1 MTETSLSV
9 ADRTTAAPRGA
20 ELDRHHGPRVADVPA
35 LEPAA
40 GGPAQRFAQTL
51 SGRHPV
57 TVFLAAATLGF
68 VVLAAVTIA
77 LGLLLTDVVLRSG
90 GVASADERFVGWLAA
105 HRDPT
110 RTEASLIGSI
120 IAGGVVIPAVVG
132 VVAAGLACFKRW
144 RVAAFVVAAITVEAA
159 TYRVT
164 TLVVHRDRPH
174 LSRLEDLP
182 TNASFPSG
190 HTAASLAVYCGL
202 ALVLTSRIR
211 NTWIAVVC
219 WTVALAIPLF
229 VALARMYRGMHH
241 PLDCVAGVAIGIAA
255 LLVALFA
262 ARAAGYAARE
272 RDAERMRSG
281 T

>member
-1 MTETSLSV
+1 ML
-9 ADRTTAAPRGA
+9 R
-20 ELDRHHGPRVADVPA
+20 PA
-35 LEPAA
+35 
-40 GGPAQRFAQTL
+40 L
-51 SGRHPV
+51 SGRQPV
-57 TVFLAAATLGF
+57 VVFLVAAILGYAL
-68 VVLAAVTIA
+68 LAALTIA

-120 IAGGVVIPAVVG
+120 IAGGVVIPTVVG

-144 RVAAFVVAAITVEAA
+144 RIAAFLIAAIAVEAA

-174 LSRLEDLP
+174 VPRLEDLP
-182 TNASFPSG
+182 ANASFPSG

-211 NTWIAVVC
+211 STWVAVVC
-219 WTVALAIPLF
+219 WTIALAIPAF

-241 PLDCVAGVAIGIAA
+241 PLDSLAGVAIGIAA

-272 RDAERMRSG
+272 RDRERMRSG